1 MRCFGSDLP
10 VKVFCGL
17 VAHTVCRCCYT
28 VAGRVCPLCKYLLSG
43 ICKTNP
49 PSNTSFEGTAPPPKS
64 EETPKKDKGQAARMA
79 TREAEGASKREKKFK
94 YDRAKGY
101 PTKTPLEDGYK
112 VSLYFSHT
120 WNPPK
125 IYCNNMD

>member
-17 VAHTVCRCCYT
+17 VAHTVCEQCYT
-28 VAGRVCPLCKYLLSG
+28 AAERVCPLCKYLFGG
-43 ICKTNP
+43 ICETNP
-49 PSNTSFEGTAPPPKS
+49 PSNASFEGTAPPPKS

-79 TREAEGASKREKKFK
+79 TREAEGAPKGEKKFK

-101 PTKTPLEDGYK
+101 PAKTPMEDGYK
-112 VSLYFSHT
+112 VVV
-120 WNPPK
+120 
-125 IYCNNMD
+125 